1 VRAHATAV
9 RSIQLFCEDLLNV
22 GVLSADG
29 LDLIKEAICSEL
41 AIGRRARVSDQREF
55 DDIPRRRIHAV
66 FHISPGEPPRDNPCT
81 LDDFEDALGE
91 YHAA

>member
-1 VRAHATAV
+1 M
-9 RSIQLFCEDLLNV
+9 

-29 LDLIKEAICSEL
+29 LDRIKEATCSEL
-41 AIGRRARVSDQREF
+41 AIGKCARVSDQREF
-55 DDIPRRRIHAV
+55 ADIPRRRIHAV